1 MTPAE
6 AVGLALIVWM
16 LVRVALAVRGPR
28 RREMRLGGALI
39 ALISMAVGL
48 YLLAPMLALAIRPEK
63 LPEDDTSTNE
73 EPIDSHPPT
82 LSDDPP
88 DPIDLYK
95 RDRELTRQ
103 RGYSMLFS

>member
-1 MTPAE
+1 
-6 AVGLALIVWM
+6 
-16 LVRVALAVRGPR
+16 
-28 RREMRLGGALI
+28 MRHDTQ
-39 ALISMAVGL
+39 V
-48 YLLAPMLALAIRPEK
+48 PTEK

-73 EPIDSHPPT
+73 EPVDSHPPT
-82 LSDDPP
+82 RSDDPP